1 MAASKRPTM
10 KAQLTH
16 ASLIVAAAALLRE
29 KGPSAVTYRRVADK
43 AGAASSSVGYYFDSI
58 DELLQEAAAFNMR
71 LWSQRAEKAASDAEE
86 LSRDECR
93 ATLEDLLLQ
102 ACLPEDFTRPAAHYE
117 QLITASESL
126 VVTAEYRRG
135 RARLNK
141 AIARI
146 LTRAGYSNLD
156 PNLVASIV
164 DGAAVMGISEGYEV
178 RRAAKELLVE
188 VFAVIDRSLVVTD
201 EL

>member
-86 LSRDECR
+86 LSREECR
-93 ATLEDLLLQ
+93 ANLEDLLLQ

-141 AIARI
+141 AISRI
-146 LTRAGYSNLD
+146 LARAGYSGLD

-188 VFAVIDRSLVVTD
+188 VFSVIDRSLIVRD